1 LKRHCHEFQ
10 WIIPITNGKK
20 LITKMAVYLPVEKV
34 EEIFA
39 EYGGSAKNT
48 GSTEGQIALF
58 TYRIEEL
65 SNHLRDN
72 KKDNSCKRTLLS
84 LVGKRRRLL
93 TYLAAKDITKYRAII
108 EKLGIR
114 K

>member
-1 LKRHCHEFQ
+1 MAEYLSKE
-10 WIIPITNGKK
+10 
-20 LITKMAVYLPVEKV
+20 KM
-34 EEIFA
+34 EEIFQ

-48 GSTEGQIALF
+48 GSTEGQVALF
-58 TYRIEEL
+58 TFRIAEL
-65 SNHLRDN
+65 SKHLQTNR
-72 KKDNSCKRTLLS
+72 KDYSCKRTLLS

-93 TYLAAKDITKYRAII
+93 KYLMKKDIVGYRALI